1 MKKVFGFTLL
11 FLSVFLLAA
20 CGGRTYVIGMVT
32 DVGDIDDESFNQG
45 TWEGIVEYAEANDIS
60 HRYYQPEGE
69 SKEDYLDAI
78 DLAVR
83 RGAEIVITPG
93 FMFEEAIYE
102 AQSLYPDV
110 MFVLLDGIPHPGD
123 YAQSD
128 VADNTVSIFYAEHES
143 GFLAGYAAVKEG
155 MTSLGYFG
163 GVPVPPVVRF
173 GVGYIAGAY
182 YAAEEL
188 GVTLDFGQNNYEY
201 RYSFA
206 PDDTHRTRAAA
217 WFDRDVEV
225 IFSAAGGV
233 GSNVMA
239 AAQTADAWMIGVD
252 VDQGALNDHVLT
264 SAMKSLGV
272 SVQQML
278 ELYFDGEFPGGEVR
292 TLTATE
298 DGVALPM
305 ESSRFT
311 NFTQA
316 DYDEIFGLLA
326 DGTIEVPESYSE
338 LLTFFSDNNLGDL
351 PFDEEDV
358 EPGLD

>member
-1 MKKVFGFTLL
+1 MKKVLFFTIMLL
-11 FLSVFLLAA
+11 AVFVVAA
-20 CGGRTYVIGMVT
+20 CGAREYEIAMVT

-45 TWEGIVEYAEANDIS
+45 TWEGIEAYALANGIS
-60 HRYYQPEGE
+60 HRYYQPQGE

-78 DLAVR
+78 DLAVT
-83 RGAEIVITPG
+83 RGAKIVVTPG
-93 FMFEEAIYE
+93 FMFEEAIHE
-102 AQSLYPDV
+102 AQALYPDV
-110 MFVLLDGIPHPGD
+110 MFILLDGVPHAGD
-123 YAQSD
+123 WVPD
-128 VADNTVSIFYAEHES
+128 IADNTVSIFYAEHES

-155 MTSLGYFG
+155 MTSLGFFG

-173 GVGYIAGAY
+173 GVGFIAGAY
-182 YAAEEL
+182 YAADEM
-188 GVTLDFGQNNYEY
+188 GVTLDFGPNNYEY

-206 PDDTHRTRAAA
+206 PDDTHRVRAAA
-217 WFDRDVEV
+217 WYDRDVQV

-252 VDQGALNDHVLT
+252 VDQGGLNDHVLT
-264 SAMKSLGV
+264 SAMKALDV

-278 ELYFDGEFPGGEVR
+278 DLYYDGAFPGGESR

-316 DYDEIFGLLA
+316 DYDTIFGLLS
-326 DGTIEVPESYSE
+326 DGTIEVPANHEE
-338 LLTFFSDNNLGDL
+338 LVAFFAEYELGDL
-351 PFDEEDV
+351 PFAATDV
-358 EPGLD
+358 LPAD